1 MAYDAIIK
9 SLVEKIWYNNQKL
22 SVREIRLKCIANKRE
37 GTDCPSPKTI
47 SHWINEEFKS
57 KYRPLGADEKNV
69 IDPWS
74 EVTDGPFDH
83 ERIKT
88 LTVLAHVA
96 GQVMDRY
103 AIKGFEGFTKRQ
115 ADWACKLQEFFNL
128 SNQFEALVQLLF
140 TFQFSQ
146 KERFELEMS
155 KSTTVDRSD
164 PLSKALMAWVWW
176 DPGSETSREDR
187 FYPWEYGE
195 EQTSRMVAIASGLL
209 PEPIDITPVPG
220 ERTKVPPLD
229 PQISPLDMEPGAAPT
244 ITPRKSTGPLDI
256 PSDGDIEDPDD
267 YDWNNTA

>member
-1 MAYDAIIK
+1 MAYDEIIK
-9 SLVEKIWYNNQKL
+9 GRVEEIWHKYQKL
-22 SVREIRLKCIANKRE
+22 SVREIHLKCEADEVI

-47 SHWINEEFKS
+47 SNWINDEFKP
-57 KYRPLGADEKNV
+57 KYHPLGAGEEDV

-115 ADWACKLQEFFNL
+115 ADWACKLQGFFNL
-128 SNQFEALVQLLF
+128 SNQFEALVLLFF

-155 KSTTVDRSD
+155 KPTTMDRSD
-164 PLSKALMAWVWW
+164 PLSQALIAWVWW
-176 DPGSETSREDR
+176 DPGSETSREKR

-195 EQTSRMVAIASGLL
+195 EQTSRMVAIASELL
-209 PEPIDITPVPG
+209 PEPIDITPA
-220 ERTKVPPLD
+220 RLID
-229 PQISPLDMEPGAAPT
+229 QS
-244 ITPRKSTGPLDI
+244 
-256 PSDGDIEDPDD
+256 
-267 YDWNNTA
+267 

>member
-103 AIKGFEGFTKRQ
+103 AIKGFAGLTKRQ
-115 ADWACKLQEFFNL
+115 ANWACKLQGFFNL
-128 SNQFEALVQLLF
+128 SNQFEALVLLLF

-164 PLSKALMAWVWW
+164 PLSQALMAWVWW
-176 DPGSETSREDR
+176 DPGSETSHEDR
-187 FYPWEYGE
+187 LYPWEDGE
-195 EQTSRMVAIASGLL
+195 ERTSRMVAIASELL
-209 PEPIDITPVPG
+209 PEPIDITLAPYEPV
-220 ERTKVPPLD
+220 RVPSTDSQILTLD
-229 PQISPLDMEPGAAPT
+229 TESEVAPT
-244 ITPRKSTGPLDI
+244 STERESTGLLDI
-256 PSDGDIEDPDD
+256 PKDGETEDPVD
-267 YDWNNTA
+267 YVWNNTA